1 MSIVSKHVSLK
12 NYIPLGIPKISDF
25 SLIEEKIKL
34 ENNKEVLVANKWIS
48 VDPYMRARMTDRQN
62 YKAPFLLNKPMEGAA
77 IGEIIESNS
86 TKFSKN
92 DIVISNFGWRDN
104 FIANE
109 NEIKKINPIKVPI
122 QTYL

>member
-1 MSIVSKHVSLK
+1 MSIVSKHVALK

-62 YKAPFLLNKPMEGAA
+62 YKAPFLLNKPMEG
-77 IGEIIESNS
+77 
-86 TKFSKN
+86 TK
-92 DIVISNFGWRDN
+92 
-104 FIANE
+104 
-109 NEIKKINPIKVPI
+109 
-122 QTYL
+122 